1 MKRYIYFIIGLAL
14 SSFGTVLVTKGN
26 LGTSQIS
33 SVPYVMNLEYPVL
46 SFGLWTFIWN
56 MLFIMIQIFL
66 LRKDFK
72 PIQFLQIIA
81 NIIFSVLIDVS
92 DVCLSWLNADN
103 MMIRIVYLILGCMVL
118 AFGITVEVAP
128 NVIVVPGE
136 GIVKALAFVS
146 KMEFGKMEVHFD
158 VTLIIIAIILSFMF
172 FGTLKGIGIGTVISA
187 LTVGRFCQHFEKLNF
202 IKQIHVL
209 AYN

>member
-33 SVPYVMNLEYPVL
+33 SVPYVMNLEFPAL
-46 SFGLWTFIWN
+46 SFGVWTFIWN
-56 MLFIMIQIFL
+56 MIFIVIQILL
-66 LRKDFK
+66 LRKNFK

-92 DVCLSWLNADN
+92 GVCLSWLNADN
-103 MMIRIVYLILGCMVL
+103 MIIRIICLILGCMIL

-146 KMEFGKMEVHFD
+146 KMEFGKMKVYFD
-158 VTLIIIAIILSFMF
+158 VTLIIIATILSFVF
-172 FGTLKGIGIGTVISA
+172 FGTLKGIGIGTVVSA
-187 LTVGRFCQHFEKLNF
+187 LTVGRFCQQFEKLDF
-202 IKQIHVL
+202 IKKIHNLV
-209 AYN
+209 

>member
-1 MKRYIYFIIGLAL
+1 MKRYMYFMIGLAL

-33 SVPYVMNLEYPVL
+33 SVPYVMNLEFPML
-46 SFGLWTFIWN
+46 SFGIWTFIWN
-56 MLFIMIQIFL
+56 MLFIVIQIIL
-66 LRKDFK
+66 LRRNFK

-92 DVCLSWLNADN
+92 GVCLSWLDANN
-103 MMIRIVYLILGCMVL
+103 VIIRVLCLILGCMIL

-128 NVIVVPGE
+128 DVIVVPGE

-146 KMEFGKMEVHFD
+146 NVEFGRMKVYFD
-158 VTLIIIAIILSFMF
+158 VTLIIIATILSFVF
-172 FGTLKGIGIGTVISA
+172 FHTLNGVGVGTVVSA
-187 LTVGRFCQHFEKLNF
+187 LTVGRFCQQFEKLDF
-202 IKQIHVL
+202 IKEIHAL
-209 AYN
+209 A